1 MKFITIMGPF
11 FKTPVFCL
19 QNIYVLNTKHRCFET
34 AVRIYFMKQV
44 IVLEK
49 GLSLRYNYISTPM
62 KISN

>member
-34 AVRIYFMKQV
+34 AVRIYL